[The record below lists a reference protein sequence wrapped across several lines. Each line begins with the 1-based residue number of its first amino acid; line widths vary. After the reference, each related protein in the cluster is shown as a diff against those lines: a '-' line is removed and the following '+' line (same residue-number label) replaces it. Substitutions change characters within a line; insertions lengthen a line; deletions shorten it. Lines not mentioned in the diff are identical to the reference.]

1 MNKVSD
7 LKDDE
12 QHSLRNELQAKAS
25 MLGLDSYDNKNV
37 NYHTSEFGLCN
48 DCNQL
53 QLAKSE
59 FRTIFAKCFKFNTD
73 LNSIEKIIECT
84 GYEQRN
90 TMSLDEMKDIAYI
103 IDINTKKAGF

>member
-12 QHSLRNELQAKAS
+12 QQSLRNELQAKAS
-25 MLGLDSYDNKNV
+25 MLGLDSYDNINI
-37 NYHTSEFGLCN
+37 NYQTSEFGLCN
-48 DCNQL
+48 DCKYL

-59 FRTIFAKCFKFNTD
+59 FRTIFTRCYKFDTKLTN
-73 LNSIEKIIECT
+73 IEKIIECT
-84 GYEQRN
+84 GYEQRY

>member
-12 QHSLRNELQAKAS
+12 QHSLQNELQAKAS
-25 MLGLDSYDNKNV
+25 MLGLDSYDNINI
-37 NYHTSEFGLCN
+37 NYQTSEFGLCN
-48 DCNQL
+48 DCKHL

-59 FRTIFAKCFKFNTD
+59 FRIIFAKCFEFKIK
-73 LNSIEKIIECT
+73 LNNVEKITECT
-84 GYEQRN
+84 NYDQRN
-90 TMSLDEMKDIAYI
+90 TMSLNEMKDIAYI